1 MKKNT
6 YTLIAGLLD
15 FLIVLVIAAGFAL
28 LFDMLY
34 HPFGLTPQKPVSRE
48 DNLQLN
54 ETEQYHRSQGREV
67 LFVEDIFN

>member
-15 FLIVLVIAAGFAL
+15 LLIVIVIAAGFML

-34 HPFGLTPQKPVSRE
+34 HPFGLTPQKPISIE
-48 DNLQLN
+48 NNKQLN